1 VDLEKFIEETL
12 LEISGGLK
20 NANAHL
26 KEASA
31 KPDAPNTF
39 FLRPGSQTERGA
51 GIEFDVAVT
60 TRIDGGGTANAKL
73 RLAVVEADLGGKG
86 GASNERVSRIKFTV
100 CVGQWVG

>member
-1 VDLEKFIEETL
+1 MDLDQFIEETL

-20 NANAHL
+20 NANAQL
-26 KEASA
+26 KSSE

-39 FLRPGSQTERGA
+39 LLRPGSQNDRGA

-60 TRIDGGGTANAKL
+60 TRLEGGGKANAKV
-73 RLAVVEADLGGKG
+73 RLAVVEAELGGKG
-86 GASNERVSRIKFTV
+86 GVSNERVSRIKFTI